1 MKTYPTSW
9 NGKPTKRDDYTNSL
23 FIIIKCAGETIS
35 YKDAAK
41 QIKELK
47 KCSLQ

>member
-9 NGKPTKRDDYTNSL
+9 NGKPIERDDYTNNL
-23 FIIIKCAGETIS
+23 FLVVKCAGDTIS

-41 QIKELK
+41 QIEVLK
-47 KCSLQ
+47 NG